1 MNLLPSSL
9 SPAYIRGVP
18 IFRLLRG
25 TRCLSSSVISPL
37 VSHKHIHIGPGMMGE
52 IITIEVL
59 AVMQLAVGTRL
70 AIGSAVVEV
79 TKRRSPCY
87 QLNGIDPRLLKA
99 VVTKRDGQAIFK
111 AGIMARILQG
121 GWVRAG
127 DLVKVLSPADLTL

>member
-1 MNLLPSSL
+1 
-9 SPAYIRGVP
+9 
-18 IFRLLRG
+18 
-25 TRCLSSSVISPL
+25 
-37 VSHKHIHIGPGMMGE
+37 
-52 IITIEVL
+52 
-59 AVMQLAVGTRL
+59 VMQLAVGTRL

-79 TKRRSPCY
+79 TERRSPCY

-99 VVTKRDGQAIFK
+99 VVTKQDGQAIFK